1 MKRVVMPVRWQCAK
15 YQRWYCGNQPCPW
28 CWRPAAP
35 VCHSSFFAVTGI
47 VPVSACF
54 PAYRHRF
61 SNIQGDQIVQIT
73 ETVLSEPVEIRRF
86 IQQAVDHWP
95 RLLAVHFTLHSAEGN
110 INGQQIHAFCTSFY
124 RQVHER
130 ITERNHTTSPSSPV
144 VLRWLREQHGGATMR
159 CLLLLSQTS
168 ICHPRVSATVDE
180 ECSQRVDLLQQ
191 TWRVISADGQCR
203 VERCFQAA
211 RGDTSGQY
219 IALKTVALSMGLPVV
234 TGITH
239 RPVQRCTLI
248 TAQ

>member
-1 MKRVVMPVRWQCAK
+1 MFVSNRAGVDARF
-15 YQRWYCGNQPCPW
+15 
-28 CWRPAAP
+28 P
-35 VCHSSFFAVTGI
+35 VCL
-47 VPVSACF
+47 
-54 PAYRHRF
+54 HRL
-61 SNIQGDQIVQIT
+61 NKIQQSLKESYSVQIT
-73 ETVLSEPVEIRRF
+73 EALLSEPGDIRRF
-86 IQQAVDHWP
+86 VQQAVDHWP
-95 RLLAVHFTLHSAEGN
+95 HLLAVHFTLHSAEG
-110 INGQQIHAFCTSFY
+110 INGQQIQAYCTSFY
-124 RQVHER
+124 ER

-219 IALKTVALSMGLPVV
+219 IALKTVALSLGLPVV

>member
-1 MKRVVMPVRWQCAK
+1 MCKL
-15 YQRWYCGNQPCPW
+15 
-28 CWRPAAP
+28 PALVLWSFPLPLVLATCHT

-86 IQQAVDHWP
+86 VQQAVDHWP
-95 RLLAVHFTLHSAEGN
+95 NLLAFHFTLHSAEGN

-130 ITERNHTTSPSSPV
+130 ITERNHTASPAPPV

-219 IALKTVALSMGLPVV
+219 IALKTVALSLGLPVV

>member
-1 MKRVVMPVRWQCAK
+1 M
-15 YQRWYCGNQPCPW
+15 
-28 CWRPAAP
+28 
-35 VCHSSFFAVTGI
+35 
-47 VPVSACF
+47 
-54 PAYRHRF
+54 
-61 SNIQGDQIVQIT
+61 QIT
-73 ETVLSEPVEIRRF
+73 KALLSEPEEIRRF
-86 IQQAVDHWP
+86 VQQAVDHWP
-95 RLLAVHFTLHSAEGN
+95 HLLAVHFTLHSAEG
-110 INGQQIHAFCTSFY
+110 INGQQIQAYCTSFY
-124 RQVHER
+124 ER
-130 ITERNHTTSPSSPV
+130 ITERNHTTSLSSPV

-219 IALKTVALSMGLPVV
+219 IALKTVALSLGLPVV

>member
-1 MKRVVMPVRWQCAK
+1 
-15 YQRWYCGNQPCPW
+15 
-28 CWRPAAP
+28 
-35 VCHSSFFAVTGI
+35 
-47 VPVSACF
+47 
-54 PAYRHRF
+54 
-61 SNIQGDQIVQIT
+61 
-73 ETVLSEPVEIRRF
+73 
-86 IQQAVDHWP
+86 
-95 RLLAVHFTLHSAEGN
+95 

-130 ITERNHTTSPSSPV
+130 ITERNHTASPAPPV

-219 IALKTVALSMGLPVV
+219 IALKTVALSLGLPVV